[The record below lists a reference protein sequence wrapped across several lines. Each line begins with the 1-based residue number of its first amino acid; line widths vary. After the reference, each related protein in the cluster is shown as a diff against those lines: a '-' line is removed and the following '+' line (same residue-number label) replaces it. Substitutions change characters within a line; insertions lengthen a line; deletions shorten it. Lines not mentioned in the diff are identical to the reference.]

1 MSDQTTATK
10 SYADLNLDIL
20 LSHATGD
27 AKALVALYRQA
38 GHRAEGAG
46 RTDEACF
53 FFTQAYVYALEAG
66 DVGRANALKATLQS
80 YGREQ

>member
-1 MSDQTTATK
+1 MDQQGMVTK
-10 SYADLNLDIL
+10 TADLNLEIL
-20 LSHATGD
+20 LSHAIGD
-27 AKALVALYRQA
+27 ADALVALYRQA

-66 DVGRANALKATLQS
+66 DAGRANALKATLIS

>member
-10 SYADLNLDIL
+10 SYGDLNLDIL
-20 LSHATGD
+20 LSHATGA

-53 FFTQAYVYALEAG
+53 FFTQAYIYALEAG